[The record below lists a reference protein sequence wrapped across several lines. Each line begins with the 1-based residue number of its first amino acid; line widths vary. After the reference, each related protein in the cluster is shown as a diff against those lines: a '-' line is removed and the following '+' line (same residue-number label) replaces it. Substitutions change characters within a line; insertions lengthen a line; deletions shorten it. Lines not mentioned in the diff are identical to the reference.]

1 MVMSL
6 ITDLFVLSKMK
17 ERKLKEN
24 RERNARATK
33 SAYDIGKNYINKQ
46 AEQSRI
52 KRDQVLEEE
61 ELRSL
66 INSDPNEISK
76 FNIAFFDNYPYKIDY
91 YYEKN
96 SYFEALLLMNEA
108 LFRIKNVEGNHF
120 SRVVQQ
126 NNPIFSFFDEN
137 SKMSEDFIALLFN
150 TVVNFD
156 LSDDYKENWL
166 SDYHYDFW
174 LIISDN
180 KQIRKAYQSKIN
192 FINNIILELSV
203 LESILRIEPVQQ
215 VLIRNFNKIYS
226 FEISLYSYQTLLES
240 QFDENYD
247 DYYINILKKEL
258 DSSFTFNEVDNMRIT
273 YDVLKDNIINTLM
286 LKASPV
292 IDRWEKVIKKYNIFQ
307 KKIQDMMYYNG
318 FDKNY
323 VLELIKYFHDEFGF
337 NPYTIQ
343 INKSEGDYNYIE
355 APEMLTAMKKFSR
368 KSENFIYIAESHSF
382 KIIFKLIEDLQPL
395 MRQEE
400 ELAKEEER
408 LSKMMDDAFR
418 EKMDIYNYKRRKS
431 EISKLLTV
439 LNKII

>member
-1 MVMSL
+1 MSL

-180 KQIRKAYQSKIN
+180 KQIRKVYQSKIN

-382 KIIFKLIEDLQPL
+382 KIIFKLIDDLQPL

-400 ELAKEEER
+400 ELAEEEER

>member
-1 MVMSL
+1 MSL

>member
-1 MVMSL
+1 MSL

-400 ELAKEEER
+400 ELAEEEER

>member
-1 MVMSL
+1 MSL

-52 KRDQVLEEE
+52 KKDQVLEEE

-137 SKMSEDFIALLFN
+137 SKMSEDFIALLSN

-382 KIIFKLIEDLQPL
+382 KIIFKLIDDLQPL

-400 ELAKEEER
+400 ELAEEEER